1 MGTWRRDGA
10 DYSHDANEFKG
21 RTLNV
26 WKFEALKSTRN
37 LGRVRGAVMAQ
48 RCQDD
53 SEARQAFI
61 GPPHPHT
68 FPDLFVITMRTGAN
82 NLKSNT
88 RLDTVFF
95 S

>member
-1 MGTWRRDGA
+1 
-10 DYSHDANEFKG
+10 
-21 RTLNV
+21 
-26 WKFEALKSTRN
+26 
-37 LGRVRGAVMAQ
+37 MAQ

-53 SEARQAFI
+53 SEARQQA
-61 GPPHPHT
+61 PLYWTTSPSHV
-68 FPDLFVITMRTGAN
+68 PDLFVISMRTGGN